1 MVRLMACHGAANLLY
16 WMGVGGLIFIRT
28 MALESLSCT
37 VVHAQWIPFSAVGS
51 LSFTVVFYLLHS
63 FGLAF
68 PLWLLRAG
76 SGYRVPTVCRR
87 HAREP
92 VRAFNGYLVF
102 TKPES
107 ECYGARRTS
116 WLLKCPF
123 WMSSTHW
130 GRRAT
135 VCAERTVSGCIWAT
149 GVTSECGRMRL
160 LSSLGKEEIKAKS
173 SNRFQE
179 HKCSHCRFPAVCAYV
194 VFSVLSPY
202 ADASIGAR

>member
-1 MVRLMACHGAANLLY
+1 MKENSRKGSFAKTATAPRARSSTTTSWTSNQ
-16 WMGVGGLIFIRT
+16 WSRT
-28 MALESLSCT
+28 LWSLS
-37 VVHAQWIPFSAVGS
+37 AVLWFTRSGYRSQLLVLFRS
-51 LSFTVVFYLLHS
+51 LWCSRHLLHS

-149 GVTSECGRMRL
+149 GATSECGRMRL

-173 SNRFQE
+173 EQ
-179 HKCSHCRFPAVCAYV
+179 
-194 VFSVLSPY
+194 
-202 ADASIGAR
+202 